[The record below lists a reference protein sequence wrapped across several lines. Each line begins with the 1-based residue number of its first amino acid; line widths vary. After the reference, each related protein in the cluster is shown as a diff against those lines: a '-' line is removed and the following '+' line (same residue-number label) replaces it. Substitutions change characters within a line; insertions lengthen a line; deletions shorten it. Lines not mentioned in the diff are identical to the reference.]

1 MGYDSPAALVKLCRC
16 PAPVALGKQ
25 DLANT
30 VGITRRRLNL
40 VSSTDFQT
48 LRCLICT
55 LDDDDLSSKMLQ
67 VPAKTHKEMI
77 EPVEP
82 TRSNIMSSTQSSS
95 RFSQLNHGAVGYLYH
110 HPA

>member
-25 DLANT
+25 ELASA
-30 VGITRRRLNL
+30 VGISRRTLNL

-48 LRCLICT
+48 LRRLICR

-67 VPAKTHKEMI
+67 VQANRIPATAHEEI
-77 EPVEP
+77 
-82 TRSNIMSSTQSSS
+82 I
-95 RFSQLNHGAVGYLYH
+95 
-110 HPA
+110 